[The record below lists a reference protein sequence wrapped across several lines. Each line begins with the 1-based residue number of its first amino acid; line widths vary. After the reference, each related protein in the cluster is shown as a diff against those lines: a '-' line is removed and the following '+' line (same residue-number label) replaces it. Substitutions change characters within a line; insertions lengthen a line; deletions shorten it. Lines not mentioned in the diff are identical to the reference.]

1 MRAAATVIGWL
12 AFRFGISGTYFA
24 LLTIAFAEFT
34 RIGFDHFDWV
44 GGSGGFFLKVV
55 QQGRTDLLNLRGH
68 PRMFY
73 FLALALAAGAF
84 VLSAWL
90 MRSRAGYYFRAIRD
104 NEDAARA
111 AGVDTFRYKMI
122 AIQISAALT
131 ALAGVFFA
139 FYYNNLFPEQ
149 IFNMGRSIEI
159 ILAPIIGGVGT
170 LFGPVIGAALLTL
183 LSEGVTEAAAGPA
196 SGTPGLKQILYGVAL
211 GLSIMFMPH
220 GVWPG
225 IARRLGPRRATP
237 RTRANERLAAARRRA
252 VSKSFRGLRA
262 VADASIRCAQG
273 EIVALI
279 GPNGAGKTT
288 LFNLIA
294 GRWRRTSGVIRFDGR
309 DITGL
314 RADQVCAAGIGRTFQ
329 IVKPFADMTVLDNAM
344 VGGFRGKP
352 DARVARAR
360 ARAALRRAAHVTS
373 CAIAWRPA

>member
-1 MRAAATVIGWL
+1 MNDLLALFTEASPRPRNALLVLLALLVLAPLLIDRYLLSLMILVLYFAFVGQAWNIMMGLCGQLSLGHALYVGLGAYTAAALYQHFGLTPWLGMLAAVLVCVAMATLIGWL
-12 AFRFGISGTYFA
+12 AFRFGIAGTYFA
-24 LLTIAFAEFT
+24 LLTIAFAEFS
-34 RIGFDHFDWV
+34 RIGFDHFTWV

-55 QQGRTDLLNLRGH
+55 QQGTTDWLNLRGH

-73 FLALALAAGAF
+73 FLALALATGAF
-84 VLSAWL
+84 LLTAWL

-104 NEDAARA
+104 NEEAARA

-183 LSEGVTEAAAGPA
+183 LSEGLSELLQVLGIQA
-196 SGTPGLKQILYGVAL
+196 PGLKQILYGVAL

-225 IARRLGPRRATP
+225 IARRFG
-237 RTRANERLAAARRRA
+237 LAR
-252 VSKSFRGLRA
+252 
-262 VADASIRCAQG
+262 DAKD
-273 EIVALI
+273 
-279 GPNGAGKTT
+279 AGK
-288 LFNLIA
+288 
-294 GRWRRTSGVIRFDGR
+294 
-309 DITGL
+309 
-314 RADQVCAAGIGRTFQ
+314 
-329 IVKPFADMTVLDNAM
+329 
-344 VGGFRGKP
+344 
-352 DARVARAR
+352 
-360 ARAALRRAAHVTS
+360 
-373 CAIAWRPA
+373 